1 MHTLIRRGK
10 RGDHDAGG
18 KMMPADAVHGA
29 SGVASN
35 SERQILPNMASFEEI
50 NREHWDDGQ
59 SVRSVTSYERCCEY
73 FGETSKGFRLRIGIG
88 PDEVQ
93 LAHRSLKIGSSQVDF
108 VQLRCDRGFR
118 VDQPDEFDYY
128 YLKFVLSGSCELAT
142 GADSIVVRQG
152 EAAAVNP
159 FGQLIARWSGLCEQ
173 VMIRIDRNTLEQ
185 TLADEFDIRV
195 NDPVRF
201 APTSVTAETSRPVSA
216 LVDVLRRDADGA
228 RVFRTW
234 RLARQFERLVHL
246 AALQCFPNNY
256 SELLRG
262 AKSVAT
268 PYYVRKAEEYLRQH
282 LREQVTIEELA
293 RVAGVSSRAL
303 FWGFRRG
310 RDTTPM
316 AYLKKL
322 RLDLARDTLRNA
334 ADAGTSVTD
343 VAMAVGFIHLSR
355 FSSEYKSRF
364 GEPPSATLR
373 RGPLDF
379 SKTTF

>member
-1 MHTLIRRGK
+1 MT
-10 RGDHDAGG
+10 
-18 KMMPADAVHGA
+18 PAAA
-29 SGVASN
+29 PGVAPN
-35 SERQILPNMASFEEI
+35 SGRLMLPDVDGFQEI

-59 SVRSVTSYERCCEY
+59 SVRSITSYERCREY
-73 FGETSKGFRLRIGIG
+73 FDETMKGFRLRIGVG
-88 PDEVQ
+88 QEEVQ
-93 LAHRSLKIGSSQVDF
+93 LAHRSLKMGSSQVDF
-108 VQLRCDRGFR
+108 VQLRCGRGFR

-142 GADSIVVRQG
+142 GEDSIVVRQG

-159 FGQLIARWSGLCEQ
+159 FGQLIARWSGVCEQ

-185 TLADEFDIRV
+185 TLADELDIRV
-195 NDPVRF
+195 TDPVRF
-201 APTSVTAETSRPVSA
+201 APICVTAETSRPVSA

-234 RLARQFERLVHL
+234 RLGRQFERLVHL

-256 SELLRG
+256 SEPLRG
-262 AKSVAT
+262 ARSMAA
-268 PYYVRKAEEYLRQH
+268 PYYVRKAEDYLRRH
-282 LREQVTIEELA
+282 LREQITIEELA
-293 RVAGVSSRAL
+293 RVAGVSTRAL

-322 RLDLARDTLRNA
+322 RLDLARDTLLSA
-334 ADAGTSVTD
+334 ARTGASVTD

-355 FSSEYKSRF
+355 FSSEYKARF
-364 GEPPSATLR
+364 GESPSATR
-373 RGPLDF
+373 SRGPLDL
-379 SKTTF
+379 SKADF

>member
-1 MHTLIRRGK
+1 MRGN
-10 RGDHDAGG
+10 GSDPDVVG
-18 KMMPADAVHGA
+18 KLMPADTLHDA

-35 SERQILPNMASFEEI
+35 SERLILPQIDGFEEI

-59 SVRSVTSYERCCEY
+59 SVRLVTSYERCREY
-73 FGETSKGFRLRIGIG
+73 FDETSKGFRLRIGVG
-88 PDEVQ
+88 QEEVQ

-108 VQLRCDRGFR
+108 VHLRCGREFR

-142 GADSIVVRQG
+142 GEDSIVVRQG

-159 FGQLIARWSGLCEQ
+159 FGRLTARWSGVCEQ

-185 TLADEFDIRV
+185 TLAEELDIRV
-195 NDPVRF
+195 TDPVRF
-201 APTSVTAETSRPVSA
+201 TPTCVTAVTSSPVSA

-234 RLARQFERLVHL
+234 RLGRQFERLVHL

-262 AKSVAT
+262 AKSMAA
-268 PYYVRKAEEYLRQH
+268 PYYVRKAEEYLRRH
-282 LREQVTIEELA
+282 LREHVTIEELA

-322 RLDLARDTLRNA
+322 RLDLARDTLLGA
-334 ADAGTSVTD
+334 ARTGASVTD

-355 FSSEYKSRF
+355 FSSEYKARF
-364 GEPPSATLR
+364 GESPSATLR
-373 RGPLDF
+373 RGPLEIDKANF
-379 SKTTF
+379 